1 MITQFSLY
9 TLADN
14 NLKRNFKKFPFN
26 NVHMNTTLCHVLTM
40 MTRLAHWK
48 LYTLAENYPEYM
60 DRYSIMMERLKMAI
74 TWNASSIWNKY
85 SIWFDR
91 SELLCHQLLLK
102 YKRDRE
108 SCWLSLEAGC
118 TPCWV
123 LARYSTGTS
132 SQLRKERHCLRELP
146 QAPPPRY
153 ALRYHW
159 QQVSHPGQKND
170 WHESWRKADFQAN
183 ISFP

>member
-60 DRYSIMMERLKMAI
+60 DRYSIMMERPKMAI
-74 TWNASSIWNKY
+74 TWNASSI
-85 SIWFDR
+85 
-91 SELLCHQLLLK
+91 
-102 YKRDRE
+102 
-108 SCWLSLEAGC
+108 
-118 TPCWV
+118 
-123 LARYSTGTS
+123 
-132 SQLRKERHCLRELP
+132 
-146 QAPPPRY
+146 
-153 ALRYHW
+153 
-159 QQVSHPGQKND
+159 
-170 WHESWRKADFQAN
+170 
-183 ISFP
+183 